1 MFYIDNVACMV
12 PLSSTAILWTSQC
25 TSNRFIYCLVATRY
39 RRSLYILSSTVQTL
53 FNSPGLS
60 EHFVVVGT
68 EVSQEEGERESLR
81 AVGVGTWWKTQHVYF
96 LWPWGRKHW
105 CFPMP
110 PIPIVLRSSFLFLL
124 AHIVIWGKA
133 RDFNKHIWIMKAQ
146 RWDRKRKKWGPKNS
160 GHGNMEESS
169 TDGYLLEVGSASS
182 FPDASYAYC
191 SLVLLPFPFGSH
203 DTILNRVAASVP
215 YSITVLE

>member
-60 EHFVVVGT
+60 EYFVVVGT
-68 EVSQEEGERESLR
+68 EASQEEEERESLR
-81 AVGVGTWWKTQHVYF
+81 AVGVGAWWKTQHVCF

-133 RDFNKHIWIMKAQ
+133 RDFNKHIWMMRAQ

-160 GHGNMEESS
+160 GHGNMEESLNLS
-169 TDGYLLEVGSASS
+169 SPTRGGDTSVFSQCLPCLLFLVIPSPS
-182 FPDASYAYC
+182 FW
-191 SLVLLPFPFGSH
+191 LTQLLWKIKTEDMQHSF
-203 DTILNRVAASVP
+203 R
-215 YSITVLE
+215 